1 MLQLPEVLKATEQMA
16 REREAGQVSLFGGFA
31 EPASP
36 GRIELPEPGEW
47 PLAQQLARERDT
59 PGHYLRGPPPHP
71 YRAALAPLVGRH
83 LPQPDALLAVGH
95 NPGPPTAGPHR
106 HP

>member
-36 GRIELPEPGEW
+36 GRIELPETGEW
-47 PLAQQLARERDT
+47 PQAPKLAGARDT
-59 PGHYLRGPPPHP
+59 LGHHLNGHPLDPH
-71 YRAALAPLVGRH
+71 RAPLGNGRATRGGRMCQLVEYSAIA
-83 LPQPDALLAVGH
+83 LP
-95 NPGPPTAGPHR
+95 
-106 HP
+106 